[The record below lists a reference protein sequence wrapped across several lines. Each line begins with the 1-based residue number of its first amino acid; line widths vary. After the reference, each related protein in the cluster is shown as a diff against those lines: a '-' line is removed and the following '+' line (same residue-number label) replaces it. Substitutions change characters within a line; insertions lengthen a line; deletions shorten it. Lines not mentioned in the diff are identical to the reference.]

1 MSRDILDKFHN
12 SFLLNF
18 HVYIYSLCVYLFIQ
32 RETGAGRKCMY
43 TPSPLPPG
51 QPKDRTQVPSLGSNH
66 LYSLS
71 HLAGLDF
78 YFLDMQN
85 IFPFLLL
92 GGTMCHQLS
101 YSVPFLSVVKNRAI
115 IKLVFVFSPVVNSW
129 REG

>member
-12 SFLLNF
+12 SLLLNF

-32 RETGAGRKCMY
+32 RETGTRRECMH
-43 TPSPLPPG
+43 TTSPLPPG

-78 YFLDMQN
+78 YFLDVQN
-85 IFPFLLL
+85 IFPFLHLCS
-92 GGTMCHQLS
+92 TMCHQLS
-101 YSVPFLSVVKNRAI
+101 YSVPFLSVVKNRGI
-115 IKLVFVFSPVVNSW
+115 IKLVFVFFPVVNS
-129 REG
+129 